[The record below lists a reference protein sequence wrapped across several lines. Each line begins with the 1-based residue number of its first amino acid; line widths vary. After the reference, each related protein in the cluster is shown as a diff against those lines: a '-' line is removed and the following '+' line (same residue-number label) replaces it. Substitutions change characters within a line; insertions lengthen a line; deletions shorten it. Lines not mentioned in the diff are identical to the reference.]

1 MNARGESIRELSEL
15 FRINRAGIPRPL
27 LDRNDGVG
35 GGAAAA
41 AAAAAS
47 SLPPPQETR
56 NVDESVASFPFFRF
70 LLCVKDRVFNREDR
84 RRFHSWFSDTKVK
97 TVGLRE
103 NYAIHARCDV
113 GLCRRRRRGRIEASL
128 FPFPLPS
135 SPPYANSRRPAFC
148 CVFWIARADADKER
162 SKSTWPALSNP
173 PN

>member
-135 SPPYANSRRPAFC
+135 SPPLREFTSASFLLRLLDSTSRCGQRALEID
-148 CVFWIARADADKER
+148 VARLE
-162 SKSTWPALSNP
+162 
-173 PN
+173 